1 MKGKEW
7 KSDNTKPPS
16 LTRDIFFSYSISDY
30 FLPND
35 VGQVW
40 KWGDLLTGVLSWLL
54 MTAQALV
61 NSQASK
67 TDTEEMH
74 GCDEQAL
81 PTTYKAIIK
90 KHMV

>member
-40 KWGDLLTGVLSWLL
+40 KWVVLPLILILTMQFRPEGFMGKKELSDFFPFL
-54 MTAQALV
+54 
-61 NSQASK
+61 
-67 TDTEEMH
+67 
-74 GCDEQAL
+74 
-81 PTTYKAIIK
+81 K
-90 KHMV
+90 KFYQRLED